1 MDRGGSSSD
10 STGRKQRQEKIK
22 DGQTREEDVA
32 TVDLF
37 SFKTPP
43 VDRPPVLVS
52 GCRLGCSCASYGTH
66 KVGDFFSLSLSLST
80 RT

>member
-43 VDRPPVLVS
+43 SIGRQCWSVAVDWAAPAL
-52 GCRLGCSCASYGTH
+52 LMAH
-66 KVGDFFSLSLSLST
+66 IK
-80 RT
+80 